1 MPRPDRRM
9 VKSMAGD
16 RYEFRGELW
25 EYDGPAAWHFV
36 SLPTEMADDIRERLA
51 PSASALGS
59 IPVEATVGSTRWT
72 TSLFPDKARRTYL
85 LPVRKGVRIIED
97 LETGDEVLVT
107 LRI

>member
-1 MPRPDRRM
+1 
-9 VKSMAGD
+9 MAGD

-36 SLPTEMADDIRERLA
+36 SLPTEVADDIREQAALN
-51 PSASALGS
+51 ASAFGS
-59 IPVEATVGSTRWT
+59 ISVEAMVGSTRWT

-85 LPVRKGVRIIED
+85 LPIKKDVRNTED
-97 LETGDEVLVT
+97 LEAGDVVLVT

>member
-1 MPRPDRRM
+1 
-9 VKSMAGD
+9 MAGD

-36 SLPTEMADDIRERLA
+36 SLPTEVADDIREQAALN
-51 PSASALGS
+51 ASAFGS
-59 IPVEATVGSTRWT
+59 IPVEAMVGSTRWT

-85 LPVRKGVRIIED
+85 LPIKKNVRNTED
-97 LETGDEVLVT
+97 LEAGDVVLVT